1 MFRLLMFRRPSSR
14 FAQFLFRTLLFLCV
28 FAGEEGFPQSRK
40 DAKEGG
46 RRKKEEMNIEQL
58 RKFCLSFPGA
68 TEDIKWGAD
77 LCFCVGEKM
86 FCVTGADS
94 VLSGLSLKC
103 TPEKFDELIERE
115 GIDPAA
121 YVGRYK
127 WVRIENLGA
136 VTPAELKDLIG
147 KSYQLVFDKLPPKIK
162 KSIA

>member
-1 MFRLLMFRRPSSR
+1 
-14 FAQFLFRTLLFLCV
+14 
-28 FAGEEGFPQSRK
+28 
-40 DAKEGG
+40 
-46 RRKKEEMNIEQL
+46 MNIEQL

-94 VLSGLSLKC
+94 VQSGLSIKC
-103 TPEKFDELIERE
+103 TPEKFDELIERN

-127 WVRIENLGA
+127 WVRIEDLDA
-136 VTPAELKDLIG
+136 VSPAELKDLIST
-147 KSYQLVFDKLPPKIK
+147 SYKLVRDKLPK
-162 KSIA
+162 KLREELS

>member
-1 MFRLLMFRRPSSR
+1 
-14 FAQFLFRTLLFLCV
+14 
-28 FAGEEGFPQSRK
+28 
-40 DAKEGG
+40 
-46 RRKKEEMNIEQL
+46 MNIEQL

-94 VLSGLSLKC
+94 IAGGLSLKC
-103 TPEKFDELIERE
+103 TPEKFEELIERK

-127 WVRIENLGA
+127 WVHIAELDA
-136 VTPAELKDLIG
+136 VTPRELQELI
-147 KSYQLVFDKLPPKIK
+147 KTSYQLVFDKLPPKIK
-162 KSIA
+162 KSIKV

>member
-1 MFRLLMFRRPSSR
+1 
-14 FAQFLFRTLLFLCV
+14 
-28 FAGEEGFPQSRK
+28 
-40 DAKEGG
+40 
-46 RRKKEEMNIEQL
+46 MNIEQL

-77 LCFCVGEKM
+77 LCFSVGAKM

-94 VLSGLSLKC
+94 VTGALSLKC

-127 WVRIENLGA
+127 WVHIVDLNV
-136 VTPAELKDLIG
+136 VTPDELKALIRQ
-147 KSYQLVFDKLPPKIK
+147 SYTLVRDKLPK
-162 KSIA
+162 KLRDEIS

>member
-1 MFRLLMFRRPSSR
+1 
-14 FAQFLFRTLLFLCV
+14 
-28 FAGEEGFPQSRK
+28 
-40 DAKEGG
+40 
-46 RRKKEEMNIEQL
+46 MNIEQL

-77 LCFCVGEKM
+77 LCFCVGGKM

-94 VLSGLSLKC
+94 MQSGLSIKC

-127 WVRIENLGA
+127 WVRIHDLNA
-136 VTPAELKDLIG
+136 VTPAELKTLIE
-147 KSYQLVFDKLPPKIK
+147 KSYQLVFDKLPSRIK
-162 KSIA
+162 KDLS

>member
-1 MFRLLMFRRPSSR
+1 
-14 FAQFLFRTLLFLCV
+14 
-28 FAGEEGFPQSRK
+28 
-40 DAKEGG
+40 
-46 RRKKEEMNIEQL
+46 MNIEQL

-94 VLSGLSLKC
+94 AEGGLSLKC

-127 WVRIENLGA
+127 WVHIANQNA
-136 VTPAELKDLIG
+136 VTLDELRSLIG
-147 KSYQLVFDKLPPKIK
+147 TSYQLVFDKLPPKIK
-162 KSIA
+162 KTFS